1 MKLEDVRLL
10 FRKELGDIYSTQT
23 IEYYFKAICDWLY
36 MWDPV
41 YIALNLD
48 KELTIKQEKKF
59 LETIDVLT
67 RHKPLQYITGE
78 AQFLG
83 RTYHVDDTVM
93 IPRPETEQLVEW
105 VLLETLNLPNRT
117 SVLEIGTGSGCV
129 AISLVLNNDI
139 LDVHAIEKYPDTLKL
154 AKKNASKFETNIKFY
169 LADIASLKTL
179 KHGKLFDVIVSNPP
193 YVTPSECSQMENNV
207 LDWEPHEALFV
218 PQKNPLKYYRHI
230 LDFAVCNLRTCGII
244 YFEINP
250 LFKKQIRDLLLEKG
264 YHSVEFKKDKFA
276 RVRMVKAIKSN
287 TIERFRGRSMVS

>member
-1 MKLEDVRLL
+1 MKIEAVKLL

-41 YIALNLD
+41 YIALNHD
-48 KELTIKQEKKF
+48 IELTIKQEKKF

-93 IPRPETEQLVEW
+93 IPRSETEQLVEW
-105 VLLETLNLPNRT
+105 VLLETLNLRNKT
-117 SVLEIGTGSGCV
+117 SVLDIGTGSGCI

-139 LDVHAIEKYPDTLKL
+139 LDVHAIEKYSNTLKS
-154 AKKNASKFETNIKFY
+154 AKMNASKFGASINFY
-169 LADIASLKTL
+169 QADITSLKKL
-179 KHGKLFDVIVSNPP
+179 KSWELFDVIVSNPP
-193 YVTPSECSQMENNV
+193 YVTPAERIQMEKNV
-207 LDWEPHEALFV
+207 LDWEPHQALFV
-218 PQKNPLKYYRHI
+218 PQENPLIYYRHI
-230 LDFAVCNLRTCGII
+230 LEFADNNLATEGTI

-250 LFKKQIRDLLLEKG
+250 LFKKQIQDLLIEKG
-264 YHSVEFKKDKFA
+264 YHGVEFKKDKFG

-287 TIERFRGRSMVS
+287 TTERFRGRSMVS